1 MWFLAFVA
9 STETCSTPGTYYGTD
24 PVTALRIYGTE
35 IEFPLLTGQAV
46 FTLGRSAHC
55 DLRADLRY
63 LAAVHVRI
71 ERVANHDWLRVT
83 DVSSGKN
90 PVIFKSRRQHEFYMR
105 PGDSFRIGK
114 TVFYALSDEMRL
126 ARPIAMEVLGARHY
140 AELDDLLIAAVLNAD
155 RHFVIIAEPGNDQE
169 RLGQAIH
176 MASPRRRHLFKVI
189 PPEPGPSEIS
199 PQMVRDARG
208 GTMLI
213 WLPPK
218 RRFDPTAL
226 AWMLAP
232 EASLRLVLCAPSIGK
247 VNASFPPAVV
257 GGAHEVEIAPLRKR
271 EDEIPQLLDHWLVSI
286 RSRLRFAALTEQAQ
300 QELRAYAW
308 RGNLRELRVAADHL
322 SQLAHF
328 RSERQATSDTEI
340 SRSASR
346 NWRKRLG
353 LSLPLTTLPLTT

>member
-1 MWFLAFVA
+1 LAVVP
-9 STETCSTPGTYYGTD
+9 STSTCSDPGTYYGID
-24 PVTALRIYGTE
+24 PITALRIYGTE
-35 IEFPLLTGQAV
+35 IEFPLLAGQAV

-71 ERVANHDWLRVT
+71 ERVAHQDWLRVT

-90 PVIFKSRRQHEFYMR
+90 PIIFKSRRQQEFYMR

-114 TVFYALSDEMRL
+114 TVFYALGDEMRL
-126 ARPIAMEVLGARHY
+126 ARPTAMEVLGARHH

-155 RHFVIIAEPGNDQE
+155 RHVVIIAEPGNDQE

-189 PPEPGPSEIS
+189 PPESGPGGIS
-199 PQMVRDARG
+199 LQMVRDARG

-232 EASLRLVLCAPSIGK
+232 EASLRLILCAPSIGK
-247 VNASFPPAVV
+247 MNASFPPAVV
-257 GGAHEVEIAPLRKR
+257 GGAHEIAIASLRER
-271 EDEIPQLLDHWLVSI
+271 TEEIPQLLDYWLVSI
-286 RSRLRFAALTEQAQ
+286 RSQLRFAALTASAQ
-300 QELRAYAW
+300 QKLRAYAW
-308 RGNLRELRVAADHL
+308 RGNLQELRVAADHL
-322 SQLAHF
+322 AQLAHF

-340 SRSASR
+340 TRSASR
-346 NWRKRLG
+346 SWRKRLG

>member
-1 MWFLAFVA
+1 
-9 STETCSTPGTYYGTD
+9 
-24 PVTALRIYGTE
+24 
-35 IEFPLLTGQAV
+35 
-46 FTLGRSAHC
+46 
-55 DLRADLRY
+55 
-63 LAAVHVRI
+63 
-71 ERVANHDWLRVT
+71 
-83 DVSSGKN
+83 
-90 PVIFKSRRQHEFYMR
+90 MR

-114 TVFYALSDEMRL
+114 TAFYALSNEMRL
-126 ARPIAMEVLGARHY
+126 ARPIAMEVLGAKHY

-176 MASPRRRHLFKVI
+176 MASPRRRHLLKVI
-189 PPEPGPSEIS
+189 PPEPGPGGIS

-271 EDEIPQLLDHWLVSI
+271 EDEIPQLLDHWFVSI

-300 QELRAYAW
+300 QKLRSYAW
-308 RGNLRELRVAADHL
+308 RGNLQELRVAADHL

-340 SRSASR
+340 TRSASR
-346 NWRKRLG
+346 SWRKRLG
-353 LSLPLTTLPLTT
+353 LSLPLTTFPLTT

>member
-1 MWFLAFVA
+1 MP
-9 STETCSTPGTYYGTD
+9 STATCSNPGTYYGTD
-24 PVTALRIYGTE
+24 PITALRIHGTD
-35 IEFPLLTGQAV
+35 IELPLLTGQAM

-55 DLRADLRY
+55 DLRVDLRY
-63 LAAVHVRI
+63 LAAVHVQI
-71 ERVANHDWLRVT
+71 ERVANRDWLRVT

-90 PVIFKSRRQHEFYMR
+90 AIIFKSRREQEFYMR

-114 TVFYALSDEMRL
+114 TTFYALTEEMRL
-126 ARPIAMEVLGARHY
+126 ARPTAMEVLGARHY
-140 AELDDLLIAAVLNAD
+140 AEIDDLLIAAVLDAT
-155 RHFVIIAEPGNDQE
+155 RHFMIIAEPGNDQE

-189 PPEPGPSEIS
+189 PPEPESGGIS

-232 EASLRLVLCAPSIGK
+232 EASLRLILCAPSIGK
-247 VNASFPPAVV
+247 LNASFPPAVV
-257 GGAHEVEIAPLRKR
+257 GGAHEVAIAPTRER
-271 EDEIPQLLDHWLVSI
+271 EDEISHLLDYWLVSI

-300 QELRAYAW
+300 HKLRSHAW
-308 RGNLRELRVAADHL
+308 RGNLQELRVAADHL
-322 SQLAHF
+322 AQFAHF
-328 RSERQATSDTEI
+328 RSERQATSDTEVT
-340 SRSASR
+340 RSASR

-353 LSLPLTTLPLTT
+353 LSLPLTTLQLTT